1 LVSKGR
7 GARRSSDR
15 GPRWLVIQASALLE
29 SVATANYACYGR
41 GGVPHYPAGQP
52 AAPSSRPSPNG
63 TTLCVELIVR
73 DAQGAVR
80 LACLD
85 LDLKNLEHSARQIA
99 WSGYDQARHMQ
110 VLWVWDFYRILSHVA
125 LRAAVPAQDETPDA
139 TWQGT
144 LDAIRAVTPGDEIR
158 IEVRS
163 ACGDIHQ
170 SHTVEHKAVD
180 WKPK

>member
-1 LVSKGR
+1 VSKGR
-7 GARRSSDR
+7 GERRSSDR

-170 SHTVEHKAVD
+170 SHTVERQAVE